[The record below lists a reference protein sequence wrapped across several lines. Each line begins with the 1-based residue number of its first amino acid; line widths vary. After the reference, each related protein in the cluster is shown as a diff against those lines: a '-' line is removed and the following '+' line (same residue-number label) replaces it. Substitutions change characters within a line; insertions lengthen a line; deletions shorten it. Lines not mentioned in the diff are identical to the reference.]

1 MIRAWTRAHT
11 LVVGAAL
18 ILLTNAVALGGVFL
32 NRSGEPDARLALS
45 ERELGFDR
53 GGMSRRENSGMAL
66 RLHWRVESGDGED
79 IDYGGYY
86 RQPAWLDEA
95 RMAELGFDT
104 RVQTESQE
112 RRYQRGLPQPVL
124 LVLEYDGP
132 AWKRML
138 ARAQKTAQAH
148 AAAAAANPG
157 NAEFERRA
165 KSAADQARQERDG
178 NSRLFV
184 VDAGVDAA
192 ALRAR
197 YPDRARHLILA
208 GMVRPA
214 VRHVDGHGKRYGGFI
229 SEVAVD
235 EINVPLAFRGEL
247 DRIRNGP
254 SPAAIG
260 HPPRYAVRIATGQRL
275 EPWLEQVS
283 PLAATLAP

>member
-1 MIRAWTRAHT
+1 
-11 LVVGAAL
+11 
-18 ILLTNAVALGGVFL
+18 
-32 NRSGEPDARLALS
+32 
-45 ERELGFDR
+45 
-53 GGMSRRENSGMAL
+53 
-66 RLHWRVESGDGED
+66 
-79 IDYGGYY
+79 
-86 RQPAWLDEA
+86 
-95 RMAELGFDT
+95 
-104 RVQTESQE
+104 
-112 RRYQRGLPQPVL
+112 
-124 LVLEYDGP
+124 
-132 AWKRML
+132 ML

-184 VDAGVDAA
+184 VDAGVYAA

-214 VRHVDGHGKRYGGFI
+214 VRHLDGHGKRYGGFI

-247 DRIRNGP
+247 DSIRNGP